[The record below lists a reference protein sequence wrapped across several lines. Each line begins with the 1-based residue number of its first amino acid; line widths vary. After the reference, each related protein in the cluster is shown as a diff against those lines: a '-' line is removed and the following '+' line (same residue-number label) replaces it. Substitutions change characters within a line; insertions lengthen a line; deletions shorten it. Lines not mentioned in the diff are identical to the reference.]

1 MNFIRNLARAPRRP
15 GGVHRP
21 HDGSAAEPTL
31 RPLGARRYAKDE
43 IYTFCGPL
51 LVAVNLYRELPA
63 LYTAG
68 SLDQHAQLLP
78 SDGEPPHMLVMA
90 RAHARPMRRAAP
102 GDRHLGESGAGKTE
116 TAKFST
122 ENLCV
127 ASAGEETLQVRAWP
141 PPPPPSPPPPPPPA
155 HHLHHFHLLYHLLHL
170 QARVMGSNPIM
181 ESFGCAQ
188 TVRND
193 NSSRF
198 GTSCCAP
205 HCGGITCPQSP
216 LTPSHRLPYMYR

>member
-1 MNFIRNLARAPRRP
+1 MNFIRNLASELLDDQEAFTDLTM
-15 GGVHRP
+15 VSVADADACH
-21 HDGSAAEPTL
+21 SVL
-31 RPLGARRYAKDE
+31 SKRYAKDE

-51 LVAVNLYRELPA
+51 LVAVNPYRELPA

-78 SDGEPPHMLVMA
+78 SDGEPPPHAFAMAA
-90 RAHARPMRRAAP
+90 RAHARLMQEGRDQAIVIS
-102 GDRHLGESGAGKTE
+102 GESGAGKTE
-116 TAKFST
+116 TAKF
-122 ENLCV
+122 LLQYLARV
-127 ASAGEETLQVRAWP
+127 ASAGEETLQARVAAAAAAAVATTMQPPLP
-141 PPPPPSPPPPPPPA
+141 PPY
-155 HHLHHFHLLYHLLHL
+155 HHLYHFLLHHLLHL

-198 GTSCCAP
+198 GTSCRAP
-205 HCGGITCPQSP
+205 HTGGIT
-216 LTPSHRLPYMYR
+216 

>member
-1 MNFIRNLARAPRRP
+1 MNFIRNLASELLDDQEAFTDLTM
-15 GGVHRP
+15 VSVADADACH
-21 HDGSAAEPTL
+21 SVL
-31 RPLGARRYAKDE
+31 SKRYAKDE

-51 LVAVNLYRELPA
+51 LVAVNPYRELPA

-78 SDGEPPHMLVMA
+78 SDGEPPPHAFAMAA
-90 RAHARPMRRAAP
+90 RAHARLMQEGRDQAIVIS
-102 GDRHLGESGAGKTE
+102 GESGAGKTE
-116 TAKFST
+116 TAKF
-122 ENLCV
+122 LLQYLARV
-127 ASAGEETLQVRAWP
+127 ASAGEETLQVARVAAAAAAAATAATAATT
-141 PPPPPSPPPPPPPA
+141 STSL
-155 HHLHHFHLLYHLLHL
+155 HHLCHFLHLHLLHL

-198 GTSCCAP
+198 GTSCRAP
-205 HCGGITCPQSP
+205 HTGGIT
-216 LTPSHRLPYMYR
+216 

>member
-1 MNFIRNLARAPRRP
+1 MNFIRNLASELLDDQEAFTDLTM
-15 GGVHRP
+15 VSVADADACH
-21 HDGSAAEPTL
+21 SVL
-31 RPLGARRYAKDE
+31 SKRYAKDE

-51 LVAVNLYRELPA
+51 LVAVNPYRELPA

-78 SDGEPPHMLVMA
+78 SDGEPPPHAFAMAA
-90 RAHARPMRRAAP
+90 RAHARLMQEGRDQAIVIS
-102 GDRHLGESGAGKTE
+102 GESGAGKTE
-116 TAKFST
+116 TAKF
-122 ENLCV
+122 LLQYLARV
-127 ASAGEETLQVRAWP
+127 ASAGEETLQARVAAAAAAAVATTMQPPLP
-141 PPPPPSPPPPPPPA
+141 PPY
-155 HHLHHFHLLYHLLHL
+155 HHLYHFLLHHLLHL

-198 GTSCCAP
+198 GTSCRAP
-205 HCGGITCPQSP
+205 HAGSITDP
-216 LTPSHRLPYMYR
+216 

>member
-1 MNFIRNLARAPRRP
+1 MNFIRNLASELLDDQEAFTDLTM
-15 GGVHRP
+15 VSVADADACH
-21 HDGSAAEPTL
+21 SVL
-31 RPLGARRYAKDE
+31 SKRYAKDE

-51 LVAVNLYRELPA
+51 LVAVNPYRELPA

-78 SDGEPPHMLVMA
+78 SDGEPPPHAFAMAA
-90 RAHARPMRRAAP
+90 RAHARLMQEGRDQAIVIS
-102 GDRHLGESGAGKTE
+102 GESGAGKTE
-116 TAKFST
+116 TAKF
-122 ENLCV
+122 LLQYLARV

-141 PPPPPSPPPPPPPA
+141 PPPPPPPPCRRHRRRRRRHRR
-155 HHLHHFHLLYHLLHL
+155 HHHHHLLHHPPM

-198 GTSCCAP
+198 GTSCRAP
-205 HCGGITCPQSP
+205 HTTAASRAP
-216 LTPSHRLPYMYR
+216 